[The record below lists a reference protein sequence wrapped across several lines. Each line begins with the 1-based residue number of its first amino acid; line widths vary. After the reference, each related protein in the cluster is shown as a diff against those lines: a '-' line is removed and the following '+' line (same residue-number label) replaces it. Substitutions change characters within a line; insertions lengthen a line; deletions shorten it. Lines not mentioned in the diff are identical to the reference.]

1 MTAIVGERLLVKRF
15 FESPRGQRVAWYLY
29 DFGNSAYAAVVILA
43 IYSAYFKEGVVGGAE
58 GSRLWG
64 IAIGI
69 AMLVVALISPILGA
83 VSDRLAIKKRML
95 GFFTTIA
102 CVFTACLF
110 FVGPGDI
117 FIGMA
122 FFILA
127 EIGYRS
133 AQVYYNAMLPEIAP
147 PAHIGRVSG
156 NGWAIGSLGG
166 ILCLAI
172 VLPLVVVIGGNLVL
186 RSTMVITAI
195 FFALS
200 TLPLFFYVRETAQPK
215 PLAKGESI
223 WTLGFKRLGKTF
235 QRARQYGDFLK
246 FLVAFIFFN
255 DAVMIALNFA
265 AIIGAVL
272 YGFEREQLIVLII
285 LVQITNV
292 AGAWL
297 FGKITDHLHAKG
309 AILWSI
315 ALLAITI
322 VWMQI
327 NTNPFTFYV
336 IGAAAGFAMAG
347 IQAVSR
353 TMVAKLVP
361 RTQTAEF
368 FGLFAVAGRSSAVIG
383 PALFGW
389 IAVDGAA
396 AYMRDGM
403 EADAAEQAG
412 MRLAIYLILGFLA
425 VGAAALLFVREEEHE
440 LTPAEAAA

>member
-1 MTAIVGERLLVKRF
+1 MKRF
-15 FESPRGQRVAWYLY
+15 FESARGQRVAWYLY

-64 IAIGI
+64 IAVAI
-69 AMLVVALISPILGA
+69 AMLVVAIISPILGA
-83 VSDRLAIKKRML
+83 ISDRLAIKKQML
-95 GFFTTIA
+95 GFFTAIA
-102 CVFTACLF
+102 CIFTGCLF
-110 FVGPGDI
+110 FVERGDI
-117 FIGMA
+117 FMGMA

-147 PAHIGRVSG
+147 RAHIGRVSG

-172 VLPLVVVIGGNLVL
+172 VLPLVVVVGGNLVL
-186 RSTMVITAI
+186 RSTMVITAV

-200 TLPLFFYVRETAQPK
+200 TLPLFLYVRETAQPV
-215 PLAKGESI
+215 PLTAGENI
-223 WTLGFKRLGKTF
+223 WTLGFKRLAATF
-235 QRARQYGDFLK
+235 QRARQYGEFLK
-246 FLVAFIFFN
+246 FILAFVFFN

-272 YGFEREQLIVLII
+272 YGFEREQLIILII

-297 FGKITDHLHAKG
+297 FGKMTDHMHAKG

-315 ALLAITI
+315 ALLAVAV

-327 NTNPFTFYV
+327 NSNPFTFYV
-336 IGAAAGFAMAG
+336 IGGVAGFAMAG

-361 RTQTAEF
+361 RSQAGEF
-368 FGLFAVAGRSSAVIG
+368 YGLFAVAGRSSSVIG

-389 IAVDGAA
+389 IAADSAA
-396 AYMRDGM
+396 SYLRQGM

-412 MRLAIYLILGFLA
+412 MRLAIYLILVFLA
-425 VGAAALLFVREEEHE
+425 IGAAILAFVREEEHE
-440 LTPAEAAA
+440 FTPAEAAA